1 MLCRLKAQRTHTGKK
16 TFCAFSIPQIA
27 IIPFSSLENT
37 NLRMKV
43 IALSLITSAVVAFV
57 PRIPTPFL
65 GRLATSPTS
74 LSAWKAS
81 ESSEEFLI
89 APSILAAD
97 FANLGTEVDT
107 MLSAGADVVH
117 FDVMDN
123 HYGESVVAALSRP
136 SRAPPL
142 SRHLHLRPAHHPTH
156 KRTNVL
162 F

>member
-1 MLCRLKAQRTHTGKK
+1 
-16 TFCAFSIPQIA
+16 
-27 IIPFSSLENT
+27 
-37 NLRMKV
+37 MKV

-123 HYGESVVAALSRP
+123 HYGE
-136 SRAPPL
+136 
-142 SRHLHLRPAHHPTH
+142 
-156 KRTNVL
+156 
-162 F
+162 